1 MIHWTKPAFEELDVS
16 GECTAYA
23 GALRAERLAGEP
35 RGGRLT
41 AARRDPSAS
50 ERPAEEGSTPAPRRD
65 STL

>member
-23 GALRAERLAGEP
+23 GALRA
-35 RGGRLT
+35 
-41 AARRDPSAS
+41 S